1 MRFLMFFLVDIKVRA
16 IATNTNDCINLAM
29 KAMPKRIPEA
39 KYLVS
44 MKKYTAAKE
53 KNVETISVSMIPL
66 KKKNVG
72 DNARNTEA
80 SKPVFSL
87 NNFFPII

>member
-1 MRFLMFFLVDIKVRA
+1 MSA
-16 IATNTNDCINLAM
+16 IAINTNNWINLVI
-29 KAMPKRIPEA
+29 KAMPKSVPEA
-39 KYLVS
+39 KYLFS

-53 KNVETISVSMIPL
+53 KNVETVSVSIMPL

-87 NNFFPII
+87 NNFFPVR